1 MLKKVRIRI
10 LNHRISRIEDKK
22 TTLEESIAR
31 NPSNPGSHIAKLIR
45 LTQNLQK
52 KRQKL
57 RQLSG
62 ANSHRGK

>member
-10 LNHRISRIEDKK
+10 LHYRIARIEGKK
-22 TTLEESIAR
+22 ITLEENITR
-31 NPSNPGSHIAKLIR
+31 NPSNPGLHIAKLIK

-57 RQLSG
+57 RQL
-62 ANSHRGK
+62 NSTNINRW